1 MRIMGLD
8 YGSKTIGVAISDSL
22 GWTAQGIETISR
34 QDPGNLIESIKRLK
48 ALIDEYEVELIVV
61 GLPKHMNNDLGE
73 RVDRTLYFVRRL
85 ERELEIRVETFDE
98 RLSTVA
104 AERVLTEGKVRKEDH
119 KKYIDKIA
127 ASLILQTYL
136 DLKRT

>member
-8 YGSKTIGVAISDSL
+8 YGSKTIGVAMSDPL

-34 QDPGNLIESIKRLK
+34 QDPGNLIDSIKRLK
-48 ALIDEYEVELIVV
+48 SLVDEYEVELIVV

-73 RVDRTLYFVRRL
+73 RADRTLYFVKRI
-85 ERELEIRVETFDE
+85 ERELGIPVATFDE

-104 AERVLTEGKVRKEDH
+104 AERVLTEGNVRKTEQ
-119 KKYIDKIA
+119 KKYIDKVA
-127 ASLILQTYL
+127 AALILQTYL
-136 DLKRT
+136 DLKRN

>member
-48 ALIDEYEVELIVV
+48 ALIDEYEVDLIVV

>member
-8 YGSKTIGVAISDSL
+8 YGSKTIGVAISDPL

-34 QDPGNLIESIKRLK
+34 QDPGNLIDSIKRLSV
-48 ALIDEYEVELIVV
+48 LVNEYEVEHIVV

-73 RVDRTLYFVRRL
+73 RVDRTLYFVKRI
-85 ERELEIRVETFDE
+85 ERELGISVETFDE

-104 AERVLTEGKVRKEDH
+104 AERVLTEGNVRKENQ
-119 KKYIDKIA
+119 KKYIDKVA

>member
-1 MRIMGLD
+1 MGLD
-8 YGSKTIGVAISDSL
+8 YGSKTIGVAISDSFA
-22 GWTAQGIETISR
+22 WTAQGIETISR
-34 QDPGNLIESIKRLK
+34 QDSGNLIESIKRLK
-48 ALIDEYEVELIVV
+48 TLIDEYNVELIVV

-85 ERELEIRVETFDE
+85 ERELEIPVETFDE

-104 AERVLTEGKVRKEDH
+104 AKRLLTEGKVRKEDH

>member
-1 MRIMGLD
+1 MGLD

-22 GWTAQGIETISR
+22 GWTAQAIETITR

-48 ALIDEYEVELIVV
+48 MLIDEYEVELIVV

-85 ERELEIRVETFDE
+85 ERELGILVETFDE